1 MVWYSTQWYSG
12 SVRGWNASLVS
23 GARNWQTIKAV
34 KKCSQQQIG
43 KAIAREKCR
52 GAKWQEG
59 CCKRKN
65 SLKSWLFSW
74 SWSIKNVSYTQQRK
88 KKKERKKKTA
98 VNQNNGVEKK
108 STKKWS
114 VDWSCRENGFPS
126 QWEQGLGMGMWMR
139 MRKWWG
145 GIRRYIHFSLASA
158 SRTKLKI
165 GS

>member
-1 MVWYSTQWYSG
+1 MQPNQLAAGGGKWRVSAGLEEKSVSRNGMVWYSTQWYSG

-88 KKKERKKKTA
+88 KKKERKKK
-98 VNQNNGVEKK
+98 NSSKPKQRRRKKKHKKVE
-108 STKKWS
+108 
-114 VDWSCRENGFPS
+114 
-126 QWEQGLGMGMWMR
+126 
-139 MRKWWG
+139 
-145 GIRRYIHFSLASA
+145 RRLE
-158 SRTKLKI
+158 L
-165 GS
+165 